1 MKDSFFL
8 YLLKNKIAIFLLIF
22 ILSFA
27 GYELSGSITQGVF
40 PNVIFPRVQV
50 TIENGYAPIKQM
62 LFQVTKPAE
71 ESIKTIQGVERVVSN
86 TSVGS
91 TEINV
96 YFNWNTNPYF
106 ANQLVQARMAEI
118 NNEIPPEASVNI
130 LQATPS
136 RFPIAMY
143 AIGSETAQR
152 NRLTETLYYQLRPV
166 LLSIEGIYNVE
177 IRAPQYTEYKIVLNY
192 EKIKSYNL
200 TIDSVVQ
207 FLKEQNTIDFLG
219 LIRDYKK
226 QYVVSLYQKPES
238 IEDIPAL
245 KIPLPDGLY
254 ISFSDIALTIEDHA
268 PATSITAA
276 SGFKNAVVFNII
288 RQPNGNSIETVK
300 EVDRKIAEF
309 NKTLSG
315 QKMQIRKY
323 YDETEFIG
331 DAIHSVMEA
340 ILLGTLIASFIVFL
354 FLGKPKLSVFLVFI
368 VPIVFLVTII
378 GIRIAHYD
386 FNIFSLG
393 GMAAAVGGLI
403 DQLVI
408 VIENIER
415 HYRKTG
421 DKLKAVIEGSREILP
436 IMIAATLISISIFL
450 PLLLVSGVVGV
461 FFKQLAFV
469 LICTYI
475 ISQTMAIFIT
485 PVIAYIALPDTPTE
499 EKTRWSDTLMEKHA
513 VFLKSSFT
521 KAWIS
526 IPIILAGFIIGFL
539 LYKNLPSTFLPK
551 WDEGNFVVDIAL
563 PTGTSLE
570 ESYREFRDIGKI
582 IDSVPEVKGWTL
594 RIGTSL
600 GHISEQ
606 ANIADFL
613 VTMKKNRKRSI
624 YEIRND
630 LNSRISKRYPN
641 FLEFDIPMVLEDRLG
656 DILGEESPI
665 TVVLYGTDPEE
676 LIKWGEKVRDT
687 LRDVKEL
694 EEVNLKSTY
703 ASPFIGIKLKPDAE
717 ALYGIDINALSS
729 QINSLYWGTVTGD
742 VIKGEKIIG
751 MRVIMETPD
760 RDPIEYLQNSFTVYS
775 PKTQSQIPLR
785 YVANIGITENVPEI
799 THYDLSPVSIVSVRF
814 KGNDMKLAVERVRS
828 TLEKLNLPQDITP
841 EIAGFYKEQQNSF
854 RELVLVVFL
863 SIMIMFTALLFQFG
877 SLRIAFIILIG
888 LVLTLV
894 GVFAGLLVTGKPLDI
909 TAFMGMLIVLS
920 IVINNN
926 ILIFDY
932 YLMLRKR
939 FDNEQEAI
947 LNAVKTR
954 FRPILMTML
963 ANVFAL
969 LPVALALGTGTQI
982 IQNMAISIMG
992 GLTFA
997 IVVNLY
1003 IIPLLMHWSG
1013 NSPLIR
1019 KISMIKKSDVI
1030 DTERNI
1036 SNKEKNL

>member
-1 MKDSFFL
+1 MRDTFLL

-22 ILSFA
+22 MLA
-27 GYELSGSITQGVF
+27 AVGYHLSGGITQGVF

-71 ESIKTIQGVERVVSN
+71 ESIKTIQGVERVISN
-86 TSVGS
+86 TSVGAV
-91 TEINV
+91 EINV
-96 YFNWNTNPYF
+96 YFDWSTDPYLAYQF
-106 ANQLVQARMAEI
+106 VQARMAEI
-118 NNEIPPEASVNI
+118 KNEIPPEARVSI

-143 AIGSETAQR
+143 AIGSETVPR

-166 LLSIEGIYNVE
+166 MLSIKGIYNVE
-177 IRAPQYTEYKIVLNY
+177 IRGPQYTEYKIVLNND
-192 EKIKSYNL
+192 KIKSYNL
-200 TIDSVVQ
+200 SIDFVEQ

-238 IEDIPAL
+238 IDDIPNL
-245 KIPLPDGLY
+245 KIPLPNGQYVSL
-254 ISFSDIALTIEDHA
+254 SDIALTVEDHA
-268 PATSITAA
+268 PTTAMTAA
-276 SGFKNAVVFNII
+276 SGFKNSVVFNII
-288 RQPNGNSIETVK
+288 RQQNGNSREVVK

-315 QKMQIRKY
+315 QNMHIRKY
-323 YDETEFIG
+323 YDETDFIG
-331 DAIHSVMEA
+331 EAIRSVMEA
-340 ILLGTLIASFIVFL
+340 ILLGTLIAALIVFL
-354 FLGKPKLSVFLVFI
+354 FLRKKKLSLFLIFI

-378 GIRIAHYD
+378 GIKIARYD

-403 DQLVI
+403 DHLVI
-408 VIENIER
+408 IIENIER
-415 HYRKTG
+415 HYRRTG
-421 DKLKAVIEGSREILP
+421 NKLEAVIEGSREILP
-436 IMIAATLISISIFL
+436 IMTVATLISISIFL

-469 LICTYI
+469 LISTYI
-475 ISQTMAIFIT
+475 ISQILAIFLT
-485 PVIAYIALPDTPTE
+485 PIIAYLSLPETPSE
-499 EKTRWSDTLMEKHA
+499 EKTRWSDTLAERYIG
-513 VFLKSSFT
+513 FLQRSF
-521 KAWIS
+521 KRGWIS
-526 IPIILAGFIIGFL
+526 VPIVLFGFLISFL
-539 LYKNLPSTFLPK
+539 LYKNLPATFLPK

-563 PTGTSLE
+563 PVGTSLE
-570 ESYREFRDIGKI
+570 ESHREFRDIGKI

-594 RIGTSL
+594 RIGTAL

-613 VTMKKNRKRSI
+613 VTMNKERKRSI
-624 YEIRND
+624 YEIRDD
-630 LNSRISKRYPN
+630 LYARISARYPN

-665 TVVLYGTDPEE
+665 TVLLYGADPDK
-676 LIKWGEKVRDT
+676 LIIWGEKVRDA

-694 EEVNLKSTY
+694 EEVNLKTTY
-703 ASPFIGIKLKPDAE
+703 ASPFIGVKLKSDAE
-717 ALYGIDINALSS
+717 ALYGIDINALSA
-729 QINSLYWGTVTGD
+729 QINSLYWGTVIGD

-751 MRVIMETPD
+751 MRVITESPD
-760 RDPIEYLQNSFTVYS
+760 KDPIEYLRNSLTVYS
-775 PKTQSQIPLR
+775 PKNQRQVPLR
-785 YVANIGITENVPEI
+785 YVADVGITENVPEI
-799 THYDLSPVSIVSVRF
+799 THYDLSPVSIIAVRF
-814 KGNDMKLAVERVRS
+814 KGNDMTLAVERVRAAL
-828 TLEKLNLPQDITP
+828 TKLNLPQDITP
-841 EIAGFYKEQQNSF
+841 EIAGFYREQQSSF
-854 RELVLVVFL
+854 REMVLVVFL
-863 SIMIMFTALLFQFG
+863 SILIMFTALMFQFG
-877 SLRIAFIILIG
+877 SLRLAFIILIG
-888 LVLTLV
+888 LVLTLL
-894 GVFAGLLVTGKPLDI
+894 GVFTGLLVTGKPLDI

-932 YLMLRKR
+932 YLMQRKA
-939 FDNEQEAI
+939 FDREEDAI

-954 FRPILMTML
+954 FRPIFMTMM

-997 IVVNLY
+997 IFVNLFA
-1003 IIPLLMHWSG
+1003 IPLLMHWWG
-1013 NSPLIR
+1013 TTPLF
-1019 KISMIKKSDVI
+1019 KKMRD
-1030 DTERNI
+1030 
-1036 SNKEKNL
+1036 